1 MKWRQYTRELY
12 HYSALIQIFVLIY
25 KINQCF
31 KTWIEC
37 KHATSK
43 HNRYICNTLNT
54 KTNARKIEQVNIQN
68 LWLYKKLGNWPCDK
82 KDFALLAVLSS
93 HEIKV
98 KDCISTIIFRQ
109 GCSEIIIA
117 LRRASS
123 FFDHNLFLFLINF
136 ENHIAIYFLPLQFL
150 KCAYALLSNTHPRR
164 CISLQQ
170 IHILVTRNSNPFFKP
185 YNQIPQKRILKS
197 FQWNESQQWGKQ
209 HVLQSIILKKT
220 VASFYF

>member
-1 MKWRQYTRELY
+1 MKSRQYNRELY

-25 KINQCF
+25 KINRC
-31 KTWIEC
+31 KTWMQPCNIQ
-37 KHATSK
+37 TQYI
-43 HNRYICNTLNT
+43 YICNTLYT
-54 KTNARKIEQVNIQN
+54 KTNARKIGQVNIQS
-68 LWLYKKLGNWPCDK
+68 LWMYKKLNNWPCDK

-150 KCAYALLSNTHPRR
+150 KCAYTLLSNTHPRR

-185 YNQIPQKRILKS
+185 I
-197 FQWNESQQWGKQ
+197 
-209 HVLQSIILKKT
+209 
-220 VASFYF
+220 